1 MERVGHIS
9 DIGGSGNTSLGDRDY
24 ESRFVDEEEQ
34 T

>member
-1 MERVGHIS
+1 MDRLGHVS

-24 ESRFVDEEEQ
+24 EGRFVDEEGK